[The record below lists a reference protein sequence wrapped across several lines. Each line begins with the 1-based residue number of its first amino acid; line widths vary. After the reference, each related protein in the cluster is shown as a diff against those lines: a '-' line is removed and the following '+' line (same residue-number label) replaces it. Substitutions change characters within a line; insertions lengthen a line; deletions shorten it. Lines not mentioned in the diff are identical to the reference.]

1 MDRLDYLLS
10 LRETKPLEIK
20 NTWAALGSL
29 EVDSDTKSYIKDT
42 IIKIGSKYTSK
53 VKEVET
59 TSGDFSFQ
67 LEKMLANPGS
77 KLVLGMAN
85 IKEGDSLESSVWNF
99 ENIDGNKQVEI
110 ITKLSGHFIMKD
122 SFTVHF
128 QEKKMVIFE
137 GTDISKVKVYSV
149 LKSVENYIALKTFD
163 GDEIH
168 FNKISYEESVPSET
182 SNEKDYNIPSTQ
194 LDHNVGKD
202 VSKYIEEY
210 LSEDGKEITLSMTN
224 LPDTFISN
232 TLTFMNTNGELFV
245 KIESQKKEDETK
257 KSATVPVSFREGA
270 AITSGEGQINVYF
283 VLESLVSDVAFV
295 SMDGHVAHYE
305 GFSKSNFEEEVDP
318 NDLIEPGPLV
328 GSLVYVVADY
338 HHSNINPLINWE
350 SMKYNDLDETIIS
363 TVAGVVSPHFKLLLT
378 SEQMASLDD
387 IPIDES
393 FVPFKNNART
403 IDSQFLID
411 DYELELILGEL
422 GVPFIRVDEL
432 EYTRDILVNNC
443 VLPAVQLYYTFF
455 PIIKEEAHGAVGPN
469 QEFKVPY
476 IKDAYS
482 AVAYF
487 TQGTGASMN
496 NVGAFGFYAQNAIS
510 GGQYTGKFGNGLRY
524 NKQVPG
530 FAGLQ
535 YMDSYLMNRA
545 AQQGYLNYHRREKI
559 LQRYVD
565 EEGKVWA
572 KGFSTIGGCVNIKWL
587 CWNKDWNNIRFIDLN
602 NVRKMATSF
611 ALRNI
616 GMLRSQV
623 KSDAPNNIDFSL
635 FNQRADSLYD
645 AVYKEWSTSSTNLN
659 LATVRGGL

>member
-1 MDRLDYLLS
+1 MNRLDYLLS
-10 LRETKPLEIK
+10 LRETNPKEIRD
-20 NTWAALGSL
+20 TWAALGSL

-42 IIKIGSKYTSK
+42 IVKIGSKYTPK
-53 VKEVET
+53 VEEVET
-59 TSGDFSFQ
+59 ISGDFSFQ
-67 LEKMLANPGS
+67 FENMISNPGS
-77 KLVLGMAN
+77 KLVLEMAN
-85 IKEGDSLESSVWNF
+85 INPEDTLEKSTWIF
-99 ENIDGNKQVEI
+99 ENVDGNKQVEI
-110 ITKLSGHFIMKD
+110 QTKLSGHFLMKD
-122 SFTVHF
+122 LFTVHF
-128 QEKKMVIFE
+128 QEKKMVLFE
-137 GTDISKVKVYSV
+137 GTDISKIKVYSI
-149 LKSVENYIALKTFD
+149 LKSIDHYVALKTFD
-163 GDEIH
+163 GDELH
-168 FNKISYEESVPSET
+168 FTKKEYVESTSPS
-182 SNEKDYNIPSTQ
+182 KDSTNYNIPSTQ

-202 VSKYIEEY
+202 VSKYIINY
-210 LSEDGKEITLSMTN
+210 LKEDGAEIKLSMTN
-224 LPDTFISN
+224 VPEVFKSN
-232 TLTFMNTNGELFV
+232 TLTFMNKNGELFV
-245 KIESQKKEDETK
+245 KIESQKKDDTS
-257 KSATVPVSFREGA
+257 KSATLPISFTEGV
-270 AITSGEGQINVYF
+270 AITSTDDELKIYF
-283 VLESLVSDVAFV
+283 VLESLTDDIAFV
-295 SMDGHVAHYE
+295 SSDGHVAHYK
-305 GFSKSNFEEEVDP
+305 GFNKSHFEEEVDP
-318 NDLIEPGPLV
+318 NSLIEPGPLV
-328 GSLVYVVADY
+328 GSLVYVTADY
-338 HHSNINPLINWE
+338 HHNNVNPLVNWE
-350 SMKYNDLDETIIS
+350 ALKYNDLDETIITLVS
-363 TVAGVVSPHFKLLLT
+363 GVVSPHFKLLLT
-378 SEQMASLDD
+378 ADQMAALEEVE
-387 IPIDES
+387 IDTS
-393 FVPFKNNART
+393 FVPFENKART

-411 DYELELILGEL
+411 DWELQVILSEL

-455 PIIKEEAHGAVGPN
+455 PIIKEDAFGAVGPN

-482 AVAYF
+482 AVAFF

-587 CWNKDWNNIRFIDLN
+587 CWSNNWSDIRFIDLN